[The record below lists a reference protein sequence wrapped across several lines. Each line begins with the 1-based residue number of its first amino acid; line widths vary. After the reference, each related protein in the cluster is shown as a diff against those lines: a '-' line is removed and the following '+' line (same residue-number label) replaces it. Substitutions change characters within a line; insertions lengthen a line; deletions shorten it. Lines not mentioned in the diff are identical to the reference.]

1 MIIKCF
7 FEYAMLSSSS
17 SAEICWRA
25 QEKRVGNGKSMYNQ
39 SLVILWALGQQ
50 TENSGHAVG
59 G

>member
-39 SLVILWALGQQ
+39 GLVIL
-50 TENSGHAVG
+50 
-59 G
+59 